1 MLTRHARSNVTWID
15 LESPTRE
22 ELDGV
27 MNEFGIDNRIEDEII
42 TPTPYPLV
50 VTAHSYIYLILH
62 FPTTDAHGSA
72 RSQEIDLIV
81 GKDFIITVRYEVIAP
96 IYDLHRIFEAEELLS
111 SKRQVMETPDLLERL
126 VQRLYSTMSD
136 QAEQSIRALER
147 IEERIFSGKQREA
160 VYDISIL
167 GRALLRFDTT
177 LDRHKDPLKAF
188 LEELTGPAFF
198 GRKFRARIPH
208 ILGERDHAADVVTGH
223 RATLRELRIT
233 NDSLLSTNQNAIMTR
248 LTIMTFAAFPLTV
261 IAGVFGMNAEQ
272 MPFIDSPH
280 AFWIIL
286 GIMAL
291 SVTLFLSFFKFKKWI

>member
-1 MLTRHARSNVTWID
+1 MLTRHGRSNVTWID

-27 MNEFGIDNRIEDEII
+27 MEEFGIDRRIEEEII

-50 VTAHSYIYLILH
+50 VVAHTYVYLILH
-62 FPTTDAHGSA
+62 FPTSDPEGGA
-72 RSQEIDLIV
+72 RSQEIDFIV
-81 GKDFIITVRYEVIAP
+81 GKDFIITVRYEVIAS

-111 SKRQVMETPDLLERL
+111 GSRSPIETADLLARL
-126 VQRLYSTMSD
+126 MQRLYGAITD
-136 QAEQSIRALER
+136 QTELSIRSLER
-147 IEERIFSGKQREA
+147 IEEGIFGGRQREA
-160 VYDISIL
+160 VYELSL
-167 GRALLRFDTT
+167 VGRSLLRFDTI
-177 LDRHKDPLKAF
+177 LDRHKEPLRSF
-188 LEELTGPAFF
+188 LDELTSAAFF
-198 GRKFRARIPH
+198 GRKFRTRIPQ
-208 ILGERDHAADVVTGH
+208 ILAERDHAADVVAAQ
-223 RATLRELRIT
+223 RAVLRELRIT

-261 IAGVFGMNAEQ
+261 IAGIFGMNADN

-291 SVTLFLSFFKFKKWI
+291 SVTLFLSFFKLKRWI